1 VLKLEALGKW
11 FKSLVMA
18 DKKTGTANRQAA
30 GEDGFLALANGVV
43 FKGRCFGAL
52 RGIGDPVCGELVFNT
67 SMYGYQ
73 EILTDPSYAGQIM
86 TFTYPHIG
94 NVGCNEDDVES
105 NRIYTEGVVVRMG
118 PTAPSNFR
126 STTSLPDYLFKG
138 NVMGIEGVDTR
149 DLVIALRTHG
159 SQMAVMA
166 GGEGVDSDTLVDM
179 ARAAG
184 SMEGSDFVKQVACRE
199 PYTWDYLPWSLEH
212 GNTKRVSPEHLVSRP
227 HVVAVDCG
235 VKANILRLLVDVGF
249 RVTVVPAGTTASE
262 IMALRPDG
270 VFLSNGPGDPAAL
283 GYVVDPVREL
293 LGRLPIFGICLGHQI
308 LGQAMGGKT
317 YKLKFGH
324 RGGNHPV
331 RDETTGKVEITVQN
345 HGFAVD
351 AASLGKGA
359 FISHLNL
366 NDLTVEGLESKEL
379 RAFSV
384 QYHPEASPGP
394 HDSRYLFRRFYELVT
409 A

>member
-1 VLKLEALGKW
+1 MIE
-11 FKSLVMA
+11 
-18 DKKTGTANRQAA
+18 KKTGVASRQAA
-30 GEDGFLALANGVV
+30 GEVGYLALANGVV

-52 RGIGDPVCGELVFNT
+52 RGVSDPVCGELVFNT

-105 NRIYTEGVVVRMG
+105 SRIYTEGVVVRSA

-126 STTSLPDYLFKG
+126 ATTSLRDYLFKG

-159 SQMAVMA
+159 AQMAVMA

-179 ARAAG
+179 AKAAG
-184 SMEGSDFVKQVACRE
+184 SMEGCDFVKQVACRE
-199 PYTWDYLPWSLEH
+199 PYTWDYLPWSLQH

-235 VKANILRLLVDVGF
+235 VKGNILRLLVDVGF
-249 RVTVVPAGTTASE
+249 RVTVVPAGTTSAD
-262 IMALRPDG
+262 ILALRPDG
-270 VFLSNGPGDPAAL
+270 VFLSNGPGDPATL
-283 GYVVDPVREL
+283 SYVVNPVREI
-293 LGRLPIFGICLGHQI
+293 LGRIPIFGICLGHQI
-308 LGQAMGGKT
+308 LGQAIGGKT

-351 AASLGKGA
+351 AASLGDRA

-379 RAFSV
+379 KAFSV

-394 HDSRYLFRRFYELVT
+394 HDSRYLFRRFYELVMG
-409 A
+409 